1 MFVILWLY
9 IKNIPDSGYQIRL
22 TKIVVRFGD
31 NDVDDHDDGSGGDD
45 GDEGACDGGDMSNPF
60 LMLLFLNFCIS
71 GAALAN

>member
-1 MFVILWLY
+1 MWLYRLY

-22 TKIVVRFGD
+22 TKIVVSFGD
-31 NDVDDHDDGSGGDD
+31 NDGSGGDD
-45 GDEGACDGGDMSNPF
+45 GDEGAGDGGDMSNPF

>member
-1 MFVILWLY
+1 MWLYRLY

-22 TKIVVRFGD
+22 TKIVVSFGD
-31 NDVDDHDDGSGGDD
+31 NDVDDDDDDGSGGDD
-45 GDEGACDGGDMSNPF
+45 GDEGAGDGGDMSNPF